1 MATIST
7 EHWHLQIAH
16 LPHSSDAITL
26 RSGASDE
33 AKDGAMQNRQSR
45 DQTDWISVIAIVSVF
60 TIASLA
66 LHFGW
71 MLR

>member
-7 EHWHLQIAH
+7 KHVHLQIAH
-16 LPHSSDAITL
+16 SPHSSDLIIGRGVWRL
-26 RSGASDE
+26 VKRSL
-33 AKDGAMQNRQSR
+33 AMQNRQSR
-45 DQTDWISVIAIVSVF
+45 DETDWISVIAIVSVF